1 MITETVNELI
11 EKKALIM
18 KEYPIIIDNNET
30 VTYCDLWCMINKVSN
45 SLLDSSIR
53 EGDRVLL
60 IGYNSAKW
68 IYVFF
73 AIMNINAIPIPVN
86 AESGTEELINILIDT
101 EPSAIFF

>member
-1 MITETVNELI
+1 MSTTMITETVNELI

-68 IYVFF
+68 ICFF
-73 AIMNINAIPIPVN
+73 CNNEYKCYSYSSKCRKWN
-86 AESGTEELINILIDT
+86 
-101 EPSAIFF
+101 